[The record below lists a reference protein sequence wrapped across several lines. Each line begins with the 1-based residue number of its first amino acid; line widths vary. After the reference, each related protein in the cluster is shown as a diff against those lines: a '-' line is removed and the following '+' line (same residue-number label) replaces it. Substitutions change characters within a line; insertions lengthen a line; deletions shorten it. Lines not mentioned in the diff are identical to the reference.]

1 MRAAHEA
8 VIKKGIKRVVMHIT
22 IDDRRDAP
30 KSMEEKIESVKSKSR
45 P

>member
-8 VIKKGIKRVVMHIT
+8 VIKKGVKRVVMHLT

-30 KSMEEKIESVKSKSR
+30 KGMDEKIESVKSKI
-45 P
+45 